1 TLRVPGRVYVFE
13 FKVVDDQ
20 PEGKALAQIRDRG
33 YAEKYRRPGTTVSLV
48 GIEFSRA
55 EQNVVGFEVESA

>member
-33 YAEKYRRPGTTVSLV
+33 YAEKYRRPGTAVSLV

-55 EQNVVGFEVESA
+55 ERNVVGFEVASA